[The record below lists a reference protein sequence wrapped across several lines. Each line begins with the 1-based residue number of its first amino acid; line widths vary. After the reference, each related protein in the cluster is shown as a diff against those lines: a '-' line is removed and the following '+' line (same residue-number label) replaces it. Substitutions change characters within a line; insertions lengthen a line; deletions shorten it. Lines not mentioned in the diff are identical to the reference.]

1 MVETITPV
9 HTLVSTACWT
19 ASVRAMER
27 VRADRLFDDPWAAAL
42 AGAEGAAWLARRSAN
57 SVVPIIV
64 RTRFFD
70 DFLQRITHQHAI
82 RQVVLLAAGLDT
94 RAFRLPW
101 PSQTR
106 LFELDQPPV
115 VQYKEA
121 ILGAAGAQPTCV
133 RQAIEV
139 DLTAPWQER
148 LITAGFDPHCPAG
161 WLIEGFLFYLSR
173 ALLTQLLEEVTRL
186 AAPGS
191 WLGFDILNS
200 TVLTSS
206 LTRSWVDMQAES
218 DAPWIGTMDDPVGFL
233 RPHGWNATLT
243 QAGQPDANYDR
254 WPYPIIP
261 TTMPNMPH
269 HWFVIAQKEAPRPS

>member
-101 PSQTR
+101 
-106 LFELDQPPV
+106 
-115 VQYKEA
+115 
-121 ILGAAGAQPTCV
+121 
-133 RQAIEV
+133 
-139 DLTAPWQER
+139 
-148 LITAGFDPHCPAG
+148 
-161 WLIEGFLFYLSR
+161 
-173 ALLTQLLEEVTRL
+173 
-186 AAPGS
+186 
-191 WLGFDILNS
+191 
-200 TVLTSS
+200 
-206 LTRSWVDMQAES
+206 TRSAAS
-218 DAPWIGTMDDPVGFL
+218 TP
-233 RPHGWNATLT
+233 
-243 QAGQPDANYDR
+243 
-254 WPYPIIP
+254 
-261 TTMPNMPH
+261 
-269 HWFVIAQKEAPRPS
+269 